1 MSNPYA
7 AGTVNNFADVP
18 TMVRHRMV
26 MLATVAAILLYLDR
40 ICMSTVAFA
49 VAEDLKIK
57 PADLDNVL
65 AAFFLT
71 YALAQLPAGW
81 LGDRFGARW
90 TLGAYIV
97 LWSLCTGLLGLANG
111 LAAVLLLRLA
121 CGLAQAGA
129 YPVAASM
136 ARRWVPMRR
145 RGLASSVISVGGRLG
160 GALAPILTI
169 QLMLWWTLGGDWWNA
184 PDDAKAAVTSW
195 RPVMI
200 LYGAVGVV
208 FAGVFVWRFR
218 DWPQEHP
225 AVNPA
230 ELTLIG
236 QGDLVPAATTGSR
249 EAPPIVPLMLSFSMW
264 MNSFVQFAS
273 NLGWAFLVTKMPQY
287 LEEVYSTTQQ
297 GQGWM
302 QSLPLAAGIVGLFLG
317 GAFTDMLTQRF
328 GLRWGRSIAM
338 GLSRIFVAAA
348 LLAVMLMDSA
358 IGATLCLAVV
368 GLATDLGTPAV
379 WAFGQDVG
387 GRHVGSAVGWGNMWG
402 NLGAAL
408 SPKLFGLIVGAA
420 GTAALGW
427 QYAFATCAAINLI
440 AAVAAIGV
448 NASKP
453 LVAVRAIPN

>member
-7 AGTVNNFADVP
+7 VRSDVDSGNLPTV
-18 TMVRHRMV
+18 VRHRMV
-26 MLATVAAILLYLDR
+26 MLATVAAVLLYLDR
-40 ICMSTVAFA
+40 ICISTAAFA

-57 PADLDNVL
+57 PADLDTVL

-121 CGLAQAGA
+121 CGIAQAGA

-136 ARRWVPMRR
+136 ARRWVPIRR
-145 RGLASSVISVGGRLG
+145 RGLASSIISIGGRLG

-169 QLMLWWTLGGDWWNA
+169 QLMLWWTLGGGWWTA
-184 PDDAKAAVTSW
+184 PDDAKASITSW
-195 RPVMI
+195 RPVMM
-200 LYGAVGVV
+200 LYGAVGLV
-208 FAGVFVWRFR
+208 FAGIFVWRFR
-218 DWPQEHP
+218 DWPHEHP
-225 AVNPA
+225 SVNSA
-230 ELTLIG
+230 ELALIG
-236 QGDLVPAATTGSR
+236 HGDRAAAATTGSKQ
-249 EAPPIVPLMLSFSMW
+249 APPIMALMLSFPMW
-264 MNSFVQFAS
+264 MNSFVQFSA

-287 LEEVYSTTQQ
+287 LKEVYATTQQ

-302 QSLPLAAGIVGLFLG
+302 QSLPLVAGIVGLFLG
-317 GAFTDMLTQRF
+317 GAFTDILAQRF
-328 GLRWGRSIAM
+328 GPRWGRSLAM
-338 GLSRIFVAAA
+338 ALSRIIVAAA
-348 LLAVMLMDSA
+348 LLATMMMETA
-358 IGATLCLAVV
+358 FGATMCLAIV
-368 GLATDLGTPAV
+368 GLATDLGTPAC

-387 GRHVGSAVGWGNMWG
+387 GRHIGSAFGWANMWG

-408 SPKLFGLIVGAA
+408 SPKLFGWIVGAA
-420 GTAALGW
+420 GTQLLGW
-427 QYAFATCAAINLI
+427 QYAFMTCAVINLI
-440 AAVAAIGV
+440 AAAGAMGV

-453 LVAVRAIPN
+453 LVPES

>member
-7 AGTVNNFADVP
+7 VGSVNSSTDVP

-26 MLATVAAILLYLDR
+26 LLATVAAVLLYLDR
-40 ICMSTVAFA
+40 ICMSTAAFA

-90 TLGAYIV
+90 TLGAYIA
-97 LWSLCTGLLGLANG
+97 LWSIFTGLLGLANG
-111 LAAVLLLRLA
+111 LTAVLLLRLA

-136 ARRWVPMRR
+136 AGRWVPMRR

-160 GALAPILTI
+160 GAIAPVLTI
-169 QLMLWWTLGGDWWNA
+169 QLMLWFTLGGGWWDA
-184 PDDAKAAVTSW
+184 PVDAKAAATSW
-195 RPVMI
+195 RPVMM

-208 FAGVFVWRFR
+208 FAALFVWRFR
-218 DWPQEHP
+218 DWPQQHP
-225 AVNPA
+225 GVNAA
-230 ELTLIG
+230 ELSLIS
-236 QGDLVPAATTGSR
+236 QGNLVPAATSGSR
-249 EAPPIVPLMLSFSMW
+249 EAPPIVPLMLSFPMW

-287 LEEVYSTTQQ
+287 LKEVYSTTQQ
-297 GQGWM
+297 SQGWM

-338 GLSRIFVAAA
+338 GLSRILVAAA

-358 IGATLCLAVV
+358 IGATLCLTVV
-368 GLATDLGTPAV
+368 GLVTDLGTPAC

-408 SPKLFGLIVGAA
+408 SPKLFGLIVGTA
-420 GTAALGW
+420 GTAVLGW

-453 LVAVRAIPN
+453 LLADR